1 MPNYTQFKQGPVI
14 PSQTKKKKFTGL
26 LLLRGSVCNYLL
38 PLPLTTTHRE
48 LNAHGLIK
56 TLLDSII
63 RAILI
68 L

>member
-1 MPNYTQFKQGPVI
+1 MTQKINKKNIFMPNYTQFKQGPVI

-48 LNAHGLIK
+48 L
-56 TLLDSII
+56 TLELP
-63 RAILI
+63 RA
-68 L
+68 